1 MSQSSYHNAL
11 LIVNP
16 VAGQARGER
25 LGAQM
30 KAALKKH
37 GVVCTVRRTQ
47 GEGDAMRLS
56 RSAAADGF
64 DLIVAIGG
72 DGTLSEVVSGQ
83 ARTDTKVPVAIVPAG
98 TANVVAI
105 ALALPW
111 FPTLTVG
118 SMLESSAVPFDV
130 GFVPDLDRHFLL
142 MAAIGYPARVIQDSP
157 RKLKNL
163 YGIFTYAAAGIRNA
177 FHLDEFWI
185 SVTDEN
191 NQVHT
196 FEGNTVLLSNIG
208 HLGDLNLR
216 VTPDTSAHDGRFDV
230 AVISTRSLWELTAVI
245 FRMLTWR
252 LFSGNRQARRM
263 EHMQAQKVVIETTPP
278 VPVQIDG
285 EVIGETPLAAEIV
298 ANGVHLI
305 VGKRYR
311 ADSSLVDFLAD
322 LKITY
327 LWRPKKD

>member
-1 MSQSSYHNAL
+1 LTEHSHSKAL

-16 VAGQARGER
+16 VAGQSRGIR
-25 LGAQM
+25 LGAKM
-30 KAALKKH
+30 KAALENH
-37 GVVCTVRRTQ
+37 GLQCVVQETQ
-47 GEGDAMRLS
+47 GDGDAMRLS

-83 ARTDTKVPVAIVPAG
+83 ARTDQKVPVAIVPAG
-98 TANVVAI
+98 TANVVAM

-118 SMLESSAVPFDV
+118 TMLASRTLAFDV
-130 GFVPDLDRHFLL
+130 GYVPDQDRHFLL

-163 YGIFTYAAAGIRNA
+163 FGIFTYIGAGVRNA
-177 FHLDEFWI
+177 LHLGEFKI
-185 SVTDEN
+185 AVTDEN
-191 NQVHT
+191 ENVHT
-196 FEGNTVLLSNIG
+196 YEGNTVLLSNIG
-208 HLGDLNLR
+208 QISDLNLR
-216 VTPDTSAHDGRFDV
+216 MTPDTNAHDGRFDL
-230 AVISTRSLWELTAVI
+230 AVISTRSIFELIAVI

-252 LFSGNRQARRM
+252 LFPGNRQARRM
-263 EHMQAQKVVIETTPP
+263 DHMQAKKVTIETTPP

-285 EVIGETPLAAEIV
+285 EVICETPLTAEII
-298 ANGVHLI
+298 AAGVQLI

-311 ADSSLVDFLAD
+311 ADASEGGFLTD
-322 LKITY
+322 LKISH
-327 LWRPKKD
+327 LWRPKSG